1 MLAMG
6 FSDRGYYRSEPSN
19 SFLQEWTGVLTIIV
33 ANIAVWVANL
43 LGANEFPVNRFL
55 ALEGDLP
62 QHLLKAWEL
71 VTYGFVHDSQ
81 NPWHLVFNMLALW
94 FFGREVEEIMGRAEF
109 FRFYMTA
116 IVLSGIAWLVSVQVG
131 QPLQAPRMFL
141 VGASGAV
148 MAVLAVFIWYF
159 PRQTV
164 LLWGVLP
171 VPAWALGIL
180 YFVSDVQGAAAGGG
194 NVAHVAHVAGAIFGL
209 LYAWRGWQLGD
220 LTNVLA
226 AFRRRRM
233 RVVRPEDDA
242 TTSPRRPS
250 APQRDASGLDAD
262 LQQEVDRILAKI
274 SRSGESSLTSA
285 ERDTLT
291 QASRRLKER
300 SRS

>member
-109 FRFYMTA
+109 FRFYVTA
-116 IVLSGIAWLVSVQVG
+116 IVLAGLAWLVSVQVG

-180 YFVSDVQGAAAGGG
+180 YFVSDVQGAATGGG

-209 LYAWRGWQLGD
+209 LYAWRGWQLGE

-226 AFRRRRM
+226 TFRRRRM
-233 RVVRPEDDA
+233 RVVRPDDDA
-242 TTSPRRPS
+242 TSPRRPP
-250 APQRDASGLDAD
+250 APPREASRLDAD
-262 LQQEVDRILAKI
+262 LQQEVDRILEKI

>member
-1 MLAMG
+1 MG

-109 FRFYMTA
+109 FRFYVTA
-116 IVLSGIAWLVSVQVG
+116 IVLAGLAWLVSVQVG

-180 YFVSDVQGAAAGGG
+180 YFVSDVQGAATGGG

-209 LYAWRGWQLGD
+209 LYAWRGWQLGE

-226 AFRRRRM
+226 TFRRRRM
-233 RVVRPEDDA
+233 RVVRPDDDA
-242 TTSPRRPS
+242 TSPRRPP
-250 APQRDASGLDAD
+250 APPREASRLDAD
-262 LQQEVDRILAKI
+262 LQQEVDRILEKI

>member
-1 MLAMG
+1 MG

-109 FRFYMTA
+109 FRFYVTA
-116 IVLSGIAWLVSVQVG
+116 IVLAGLAWLVSVQVG

-180 YFVSDVQGAAAGGG
+180 YFVSDVQGAATGGG

-209 LYAWRGWQLGD
+209 LYAWRGWQLGE
-220 LTNVLA
+220 LTDVLA
-226 AFRRRRM
+226 TFRRRRM
-233 RVVRPEDDA
+233 RVVRPDDDA
-242 TTSPRRPS
+242 TSPRRPP
-250 APQRDASGLDAD
+250 APPREASRLDAD
-262 LQQEVDRILAKI
+262 LQQEVDRILEKI